1 MSGPGGMGAVP
12 SSRLTRIL
20 QEKAEELKRKR
31 QAGEVLQKEADERV
45 SQLERLG
52 IALPEVPERSRQLHD
67 LVRRSDWEGVEL
79 QSRALLDYLASH
91 VASAIEDRRRRTVES
106 VERLT
111 AAGVPVPATAR
122 EEIEALAHPPPDAPW
137 ADSVA
142 RLVRVEEVLARAGAE
157 NISVSQKRAMVLAG
171 WAGISGDRLTQ
182 FQKKVDE
189 AVESAKEGRIAE
201 ALTSLAAL
209 EREELPEAKSR
220 HDAARSAAEAR
231 FLVAKEH
238 GASTAELEAAL
249 HDDAGAA
256 PERWPDTVAAMDGAL
271 ERLGEVLRERTAQVL
286 GSLRLSLDALPEYGT
301 DPSEARVAV
310 DDAISRLPFVPAA
323 EIPALLSEARRA
335 AEEPIVAVVAALLDE
350 VRPRISEVRRLGRDP
365 SEVFAAMNRAR
376 EALRLKIYSEALA
389 ASQEAAER
397 VARLT
402 EDLDAARDE
411 LQALEEMVQ
420 RFHQA
425 GFSPEGFD
433 TTIAR
438 ARTHLERAEVEQA
451 RGLLRDTVVQLGREA
466 LKQFQERWTA
476 LDRVRDYA
484 REHGFLTDEA
494 STKLDEVRALL
505 DQGDLG
511 GGAELLGRAE
521 VELRN
526 SAAPYVSRRVQEME
540 QGFADIPDDALTAPV
555 RRLLADADVTLRVKE
570 DLVAAIDALRKAERD
585 FAAVFAVHASALVDL
600 LEEER
605 RVLESMGGAGDE
617 IQRQIDEVQ
626 QIFNMGDFVK
636 ASRASQEIRTRAQ
649 QQQLLR
655 SEEAVS
661 HAKLALVELETLG
674 LDLGKFRADLE
685 EAQAAARAGHY
696 AEAHRLSRALEET
709 SIRTRAQAQSIVEE
723 VASAQEQLG
732 DLRELGVDPEPFYEP
747 IRAARLAVQSLDF
760 DSARATVQA
769 VQHKL
774 AEAAA
779 RTETDRL
786 FGELDRMIEDG
797 RRLSAPMDPFATRL
811 HALRT
816 ERQTAPAEA
825 TRTATRILHEELVA
839 ILVPI
844 LEENL
849 RSLERDLDIARGAGV
864 DLDRIVAPLAEAR
877 RRISLPVPVGAAA
890 LLDAAR
896 AEFIGTRGLVEHAE
910 RVSKRA
916 REAIAQAD
924 LLRVD
929 IGVSRG
935 VMEQVETA
943 LGRREYARAIELGG
957 PLEREVLQATYHHV
971 SKTLAG
977 FRATVTR
984 LRNEGGDTTVAE
996 NLLHQARMALDE
1008 GRPVDAVQLASKSE
1022 AELER
1027 ADLQRR
1033 IAEGSIEAA
1042 EGSLARAAKEG
1053 VVVPSA
1059 IAEIEAARRFME
1071 KREYPDVLEHAIL
1084 ATDLLVVGR
1093 ESHRRAKEAFA
1104 GAESQVREAG
1114 GFGAN
1119 IQESDARLA
1128 EARHLLDEGHYP
1140 EAIRASREAT
1150 ELGRWAIERLF
1161 AGPIGEMR
1169 RHVDGA
1175 RKEGLTT
1182 EVDSVEA
1189 IVMEAEAGLRARE
1202 WRIAREAIGRAEA
1215 ASRKVFESVV
1225 EVRWRDV
1232 ETELAKGPQPNE
1244 SELARRAEVAAHL
1257 GAYRGQGD
1265 FTSALGLVREEL
1277 DLAHRRR
1284 HEALDASLVQL
1295 KERLWVGERLGVDT
1309 TPVMQTF
1316 SEARVALDAGRLS
1329 EGEALFHRANESLE
1343 HTVVEPFN
1351 RRQSEL
1357 LTEINFAAEGLRVSV
1372 GPVRV
1377 QFEEIGRL
1385 AKGGQHLEG
1394 GRLLLAAEEDLA
1406 LRKSL
1411 HRELMN
1417 LHYLIDAA
1425 LGRATERRA
1434 DTTEARA
1441 LLAESVRLR
1450 DTDYPAALEKARDAL
1465 RRLQGDVPPPPPTP
1479 AAEPAPPVPSSPPPA
1494 APAESP
1500 PTNTGGSTPFWPFRR
1515 SPPPS

>member
-1 MSGPGGMGAVP
+1 
-12 SSRLTRIL
+12 LTRIL

-45 SQLERLG
+45 AQLERLD
-52 IALPEVPERSRQLHD
+52 IALPEVPERSRQLHE

-79 QSRALLDYLASH
+79 QARALLDYLASH
-91 VASAIEDRRRRTVES
+91 VPTAIEDRRRKTVES
-106 VERLT
+106 VERLN
-111 AAGVPVPATAR
+111 AAGVPVPTAAR
-122 EEIEALAHPPPDAPW
+122 DEIEALAHPSPDAPW
-137 ADSVA
+137 ADLVA
-142 RLVRVEEVLARAGAE
+142 RLVRVEEELARAGAE
-157 NISVSQKRAMVLAG
+157 NISVSQTRAMALAA
-171 WAGISGDRLTQ
+171 WAGITGDRLID
-182 FQKKVDE
+182 FQKKVDL
-189 AVESAKEGRIAE
+189 AVLPAKEGRVAD
-201 ALTSLAAL
+201 ALTGLAAL
-209 EREELPEAKSR
+209 EREEVPEAKTR
-220 HDAARSAAEAR
+220 HDGARAEAESR
-231 FLVAKEH
+231 LLVAKEH

-249 HDDAGAA
+249 HDDAGAS
-256 PERWPDTVAAMDGAL
+256 PDRWPETVTAMDGAL

-310 DDAISRLPFVPAA
+310 DAAISRLPFVPAP

-350 VRPRISEVRRLGRDP
+350 VRPRISEARRLGRDP

-397 VARLT
+397 VAKLT

-411 LQALEEMVQ
+411 LQALEEMVG
-420 RFHQA
+420 RFHRA

-433 TTIAR
+433 ATIAR
-438 ARTHLERAEVEQA
+438 ARAHLERAEVEKA
-451 RGLLRDTVVQLGREA
+451 RSLLRDTVVQLGREA
-466 LKQFQERWTA
+466 LKQFLERWTA
-476 LDRVRDYA
+476 LDRVRDYE
-484 REHGFLTDEA
+484 RDHGFLTAEA
-494 STKLDEVRALL
+494 GAKLDEVRVLL

-526 SAAPYVSRRVQEME
+526 AAGPYVSRRVQEME
-540 QGFADIPDDALTAPV
+540 QGFADITDDALTAPV

-570 DLVAAIDALRKAERD
+570 DLIASIEALRKAERD

-605 RVLESMGGAGDE
+605 RVLESMGGPGDE
-617 IQRQIDEVQ
+617 IQHQIDEVQ

-696 AEAHRLSRALEET
+696 AEAHRLSQALEE
-709 SIRTRAQAQSIVEE
+709 SSVRTRAQAQSIVEQ
-723 VASAQEQLG
+723 VAAAQEVLG

-747 IRAARLAVQSLDF
+747 IRAARLSVQSLDF
-760 DSARATVQA
+760 DSARATIQA
-769 VQHKL
+769 VQQKL
-774 AEAAA
+774 GEAAA

-786 FGELDRMIEDG
+786 FGEIDRLIEDG
-797 RRLSAPMDPFATRL
+797 RRLSAPMDPFVTRL

-816 ERQTAPAEA
+816 ERPTAPAEA
-825 TRTATRILHEELVA
+825 TRTATRLLHEELVA

-910 RVSKRA
+910 RVAKRA

-977 FRATVTR
+977 FRATVSR
-984 LRNEGGDTTVAE
+984 LRNEGGHTTVAE
-996 NLLHQARMALDE
+996 NFLHQARMALDE
-1008 GRPVDAVQLASKSE
+1008 GRPVDAVQFASKSE

-1033 IAEGSIEAA
+1033 IAEGSIEAT
-1042 EGSLARAAKEG
+1042 ERSLERAAKDG
-1053 VVVPSA
+1053 IVVPGASA
-1059 IAEIEAARRFME
+1059 EMESARRFME
-1071 KREYPDVLEHAIL
+1071 KRTYPDVLEHAIL
-1084 ATDLLVVGR
+1084 ASDFLVVGR
-1093 ESHRRAKEAFA
+1093 ESHRRALEAFA

-1114 GFGAN
+1114 GFGASV
-1119 IQESDARLA
+1119 QEA
-1128 EARHLLDEGHYP
+1128 EEHLKEVRHLLDEGHYP

-1150 ELGRWAIERLF
+1150 EQGRWAIERLF
-1161 AGPIGEMR
+1161 AGPIGVMR
-1169 RHVDGA
+1169 RLVDAA

-1182 EVDSVEA
+1182 EVDPVEA
-1189 IVMEAEAGLRARE
+1189 IVMEAEAALRARE
-1202 WRIAREAIGRAEA
+1202 WRIAREAIGRAES

-1232 ETELAKGPQPNE
+1232 EAELARGPTPTD
-1244 SELARRAEVAAHL
+1244 SERARRAEVSAKL
-1257 GAYRGQGD
+1257 GAHRSQGD
-1265 FTSALGLVREEL
+1265 FGSALSLVREEL
-1277 DLAHRRR
+1277 DVAHRRR
-1284 HEALDASLVQL
+1284 REGLEAGLVRL

-1309 TPVMQTF
+1309 TPAMQTF

-1329 EGEALFHRANESLE
+1329 EGEALFRRATESLE
-1343 HTVVEPFN
+1343 HSIVEPFN
-1351 RRQSEL
+1351 RRQSDL
-1357 LTEINFAAEGLRVSV
+1357 LTEINFASEGLRVSV
-1372 GPVRV
+1372 GAIQTR
-1377 QFEEIGRL
+1377 FEEIDAL
-1385 AKGGQHLEG
+1385 AKAGHHLEAS
-1394 GRLLLAAEEDLA
+1394 RLLLAAEEELA

-1425 LGRATERRA
+1425 LGRAAERRV

-1465 RRLQGDVPPPPPTP
+1465 RRLQGESPSAPPAEPVAVSASPPPTK
-1479 AAEPAPPVPSSPPPA
+1479 ST
-1494 APAESP
+1494 ESP
-1500 PTNTGGSTPFWPFRR
+1500 PSGGSGSTPFWPFRR
-1515 SPPPS
+1515 NHPPS

>member
-1 MSGPGGMGAVP
+1 MGAVP

-45 SQLERLG
+45 AQLDRLG
-52 IALPEVPERSRQLHD
+52 IALPEVPERARQLHE

-79 QSRALLDYLASH
+79 QSRALLDYLASR
-91 VASAIEDRRRRTVES
+91 VPAAIEDRRRKTVES

-111 AAGVPVPATAR
+111 AAGVPVPAAAR

-142 RLVRVEEVLARAGAE
+142 RLVRVEEELARAGAE
-157 NISVSQKRAMVLAG
+157 NISVSQQRAMALAA
-171 WAGISGDRLTQ
+171 WAGITGERLTG
-182 FQKKVDE
+182 FQKKVDL
-189 AVESAKEGRIAE
+189 AVQSAKEGRVAD
-201 ALTSLAAL
+201 ALTGLAAL
-209 EREELPEAKSR
+209 EREELPEAKAR
-220 HDAARSAAEAR
+220 HDTARTTAESR
-231 FLVAKEH
+231 LLIAKEH

-249 HDDAGAA
+249 HEDTTASLD
-256 PERWPDTVAAMDGAL
+256 RWPETVAAIEGAL

-310 DDAISRLPFVPAA
+310 DSAISRLPFVSAS

-350 VRPRISEVRRLGRDP
+350 VRPRISEARRLGRDP

-397 VARLT
+397 VAQLT
-402 EDLDAARDE
+402 EDLDAARGE
-411 LQALEEMVQ
+411 LQALEEMVD
-420 RFHQA
+420 RFHRA

-433 TTIAR
+433 TTLAR
-438 ARTHLERAEVEQA
+438 ARTHLDRAEVSQA
-451 RGLLRDTVVQLGREA
+451 RTLLRETVVQLGREA
-466 LKQFQERWTA
+466 LKQFLERWTA
-476 LDRVRDYA
+476 LDRVREYG
-484 REHGFLTDEA
+484 REHGFLTAEA
-494 STKLDEVRALL
+494 SSNLDQVRVLL

-540 QGFADIPDDALTAPV
+540 QGFADITDDELTAPV

-570 DLVAAIDALRKAERD
+570 DLIASIEALRKAERD
-585 FAAVFAVHASALVDL
+585 FASVFAVHASALVDL

-617 IQRQIDEVQ
+617 IQNQIDEVQ

-696 AEAHRLSRALEET
+696 AEAHRLSRTLEET
-709 SIRTRAQAQSIVEE
+709 SVRTRSQAQSIVEE
-723 VASAQEQLG
+723 VASAQELLG

-747 IRAARLAVQSLDF
+747 IRAARLSVQSLDF
-760 DSARATVQA
+760 DAARATIQA
-769 VQHKL
+769 VRQKL
-774 AEAAA
+774 VEASA

-786 FGELDRMIEDG
+786 FGEIDRLIEDG
-797 RRLSAPMDPFATRL
+797 RRLSAPMDPFVNRL
-811 HALRT
+811 RALRT
-816 ERQTAPAEA
+816 ERTTAAAEA
-825 TRTATRILHEELVA
+825 TRTATRLLHEELVA

-910 RVSKRA
+910 RVAKRA

-935 VMEQVETA
+935 VMEQIETA
-943 LGRREYARAIELGG
+943 LGHREYARAIELGG

-977 FRATVTR
+977 FRATVSR
-984 LRNEGGDTTVAE
+984 LRTEGGDTTVAE

-1008 GRPVDAVQLASKSE
+1008 GRPVDAVQFASKSE
-1022 AELER
+1022 GELER

-1042 EGSLARAAKEG
+1042 ERSLERASKEG
-1053 VVVPSA
+1053 VVIPSA
-1059 IAEIEAARRFME
+1059 VGEIDAARRFME
-1071 KREYPDVLEHAIL
+1071 KRGYPDVLEHAIL
-1084 ATDLLVVGR
+1084 ASDILVLAR
-1093 ESHRRAKEAFA
+1093 ESHRRAKEAFSS
-1104 GAESQVREAG
+1104 AESQVREAG
-1114 GFGAN
+1114 GFGAG
-1119 IQESDARLA
+1119 IQEAEERLA
-1128 EARHLLDEGHYP
+1128 ESRHLLDEGHYP

-1169 RHVDGA
+1169 RLVDGA

-1182 EVDSVEA
+1182 EVDPVEA
-1189 IVMEAEAGLRARE
+1189 IVMEAEAALRARE
-1202 WRIAREAIGRAEA
+1202 WRIAKEAIGRAES
-1215 ASRKVFESVV
+1215 ASRKIFESVV
-1225 EVRWRDV
+1225 DVRWREV
-1232 ETELAKGPQPNE
+1232 EAELVRGPNPTD
-1244 SELARRAEVAAHL
+1244 SELARRAEVSAKL
-1257 GAYRGQGD
+1257 GEYRSQGD
-1265 FTSALGLVREEL
+1265 FGSALSLVREEL
-1277 DLAHRRR
+1277 DIARRR
-1284 HEALDASLVQL
+1284 RRDALEVGLVQL
-1295 KERLWVGERLGVDT
+1295 KERLWVGERMGVDT

-1329 EGEALFHRANESLE
+1329 EGEALFLRANESLE
-1343 HTVVEPFN
+1343 HTIVEPFN
-1351 RRQSEL
+1351 RRQSDL

-1372 GPVRV
+1372 GPVR
-1377 QFEEIGRL
+1377 QRFEEIDTV
-1385 AKGGQHLEG
+1385 AKAGHHLEG
-1394 GRLLLAAEEDLA
+1394 GRLLLEAEEDLA

-1425 LGRATERRA
+1425 LGRAAERRA

-1441 LLAESVRLR
+1441 LLAESIRLR
-1450 DTDYPAALEKARDAL
+1450 DFDYPAALEKARDAL
-1465 RRLQGDVPPPPPTP
+1465 RRLQGDAPV
-1479 AAEPAPPVPSSPPPA
+1479 PAPPLPAEPVASPASPPPA
-1494 APAESP
+1494 APTESP
-1500 PTNTGGSTPFWPFRR
+1500 PTSGGGSTPFWPFRR
-1515 SPPPS
+1515 NPPPS

>member
-45 SQLERLG
+45 GQLGRLG
-52 IALPEVPERSRQLHD
+52 ITLPEVPERARQLHE

-79 QSRALLDYLASH
+79 QARALLDYLASH
-91 VASAIEDRRRRTVES
+91 VATAIEERRRKTVES
-106 VERLT
+106 VDRLT
-111 AAGVPVPATAR
+111 AAGVPVPAAAR
-122 EEIEALAHPPPDAPW
+122 GEIEALAHPPPDAPW

-142 RLVRVEEVLARAGAE
+142 RLVRVEEELARTGAE
-157 NISVSQKRAMVLAG
+157 NISVSQNRAKTLAE
-171 WAGISGDRLTQ
+171 WAGLSGSRLTE
-182 FQKKVDE
+182 FQKKVDL
-189 AVESAKEGRIAE
+189 AVQPAKDGRVAE
-201 ALTSLAAL
+201 ALTGLAAL
-209 EREELPEAKSR
+209 EREELPEAKTR
-220 HDAARSAAEAR
+220 HDTARAAAESR
-231 FLVAKEH
+231 LLVAKEH

-249 HDDAGAA
+249 HDDAGAS
-256 PERWPDTVAAMDGAL
+256 PERWPETVAAMEGSL

-310 DDAISRLPFVPAA
+310 DAAISRLPFVPAG
-323 EIPALLSEARRA
+323 EIPALLAEARRA

-350 VRPRISEVRRLGRDP
+350 VRPRISEARRLGRDP

-397 VARLT
+397 VAKLT

-411 LQALEEMVQ
+411 LQALEEMVA

-425 GFSPEGFD
+425 GFNPEGFEA
-433 TTIAR
+433 TIGRAR
-438 ARTHLERAEVEQA
+438 AHLERAEVEQA
-451 RGLLRDTVVQLGREA
+451 RALLRDTVIQLGREG
-466 LKQFQERWTA
+466 LKLFLERWTA
-476 LDRVRDYA
+476 LDRVREYA
-484 REHGFLTDEA
+484 RDHGFLTAEA
-494 STKLDEVRALL
+494 SATLDEVRVLL

-526 SAAPYVSRRVQEME
+526 SAGPYVSRRVLEME
-540 QGFADIPDDALTAPV
+540 QGFADITDDALTGPV

-570 DLVAAIDALRKAERD
+570 DLIAAMEALRKAERD

-655 SEEAVS
+655 SEEAIS

-674 LDLGKFRADLE
+674 LDLGKFRSDLE
-685 EAQAAARAGHY
+685 EAQAAARAGHF
-696 AEAHRLSRALEET
+696 AEAHRLSQLLEET

-723 VASAQEQLG
+723 VAQAQELLG
-732 DLRELGVDPEPFYEP
+732 DLREVGVDPEPFYEP
-747 IRAARLAVQSLDF
+747 IRAARLSVQSLDF
-760 DSARATVQA
+760 DTARATIQA
-769 VQHKL
+769 VRQKL
-774 AEAAA
+774 GEAAA

-786 FGELDRMIEDG
+786 FGEIERLIEDG
-797 RRLSAPMDPFATRL
+797 RRLSAPMEPFATQL
-811 HALRT
+811 HGLRT
-816 ERQTAPAEA
+816 ERATAPAEA
-825 TRTATRILHEELVA
+825 TRTATRLLHEELVA

-864 DLDRIVAPLAEAR
+864 DLDRIVAPLSEAR

-929 IGVSRG
+929 LGASRG
-935 VMEQVETA
+935 AMEQVETA
-943 LGRREYARAIELGG
+943 LARREYARAIELGG

-977 FRATVTR
+977 FRATVSR

-1027 ADLQRR
+1027 AELQRR

-1042 EGSLARAAKEG
+1042 ERSLARAAQDG
-1053 VVVPSA
+1053 VVVPGA
-1059 IAEIEAARRFME
+1059 IAEMEAARKFME
-1071 KREYPDVLEHAIL
+1071 KRVYPDVLEHAIL
-1084 ATDLLVVGR
+1084 ATDILVVGR
-1093 ESHRRAKEAFA
+1093 ESHRRAKEAYA
-1104 GAESQVREAG
+1104 AAESQLKEAA
-1114 GFGAN
+1114 GFGAT
-1119 IQESDARLA
+1119 IQEAEQRLG
-1128 EARHLLDEGHYP
+1128 EARHLVDEGHYP
-1140 EAIRASREAT
+1140 EAIRACREAT

-1161 AGPIGEMR
+1161 AGPIGDMR
-1169 RHVDGA
+1169 RLVDGA

-1182 EVDSVEA
+1182 EVDPIEA
-1189 IVMEAEAGLRARE
+1189 VVMEAEAALRARE
-1202 WRIAREAIGRAEA
+1202 WRIAREAIARAES
-1215 ASRKVFESVV
+1215 ASRKVFESIV
-1225 EVRWRDV
+1225 EVRWREVEAELGRGPTPTEDERTRRKDV
-1232 ETELAKGPQPNE
+1232 ASALD
-1244 SELARRAEVAAHL
+1244 AH
-1257 GAYRGQGD
+1257 RSKGD
-1265 FTSALGLVREEL
+1265 FGSALGLVREEL
-1277 DLAHRRR
+1277 DVARRHRRDAL
-1284 HEALDASLVQL
+1284 EAGLVQL
-1295 KERLWVGERLGVDT
+1295 KDRLWVGERLGVDT

-1329 EGEALFHRANESLE
+1329 EGEALFRRATDSLQ
-1343 HTVVEPFN
+1343 HAIAEPFT
-1351 RRQSEL
+1351 RRLTEL
-1357 LTEINFAAEGLRVSV
+1357 LTEINFAADGLRVSV
-1372 GPVRV
+1372 GPVRKRY
-1377 QFEEIGRL
+1377 EEIEAL
-1385 AKGGQHLEG
+1385 SHAGQHLEG
-1394 GRLLLAAEEDLA
+1394 SRQLLAAEEDLA

-1425 LGRATERRA
+1425 LGRAAERRV

-1450 DTDYPAALEKARDAL
+1450 DSDYTAALEKARDTL
-1465 RRLQGDVPPPPPTP
+1465 RRLQGDAPSPSHPHVTEP
-1479 AAEPAPPVPSSPPPA
+1479 AAAPASPPPA
-1494 APAESP
+1494 PAENSP
-1500 PTNTGGSTPFWPFRR
+1500 SGGSGSTPFWPFRR
-1515 SPPPS
+1515 NPPPS

>member
-1 MSGPGGMGAVP
+1 MGAVP

-45 SQLERLG
+45 GQLERLG
-52 IALPEVPERSRQLHD
+52 IALPEVPERARQLHE

-79 QSRALLDYLASH
+79 QARALLDYLNSR
-91 VASAIEDRRRRTVES
+91 VPNVIEERRKRTVES
-106 VERLT
+106 VDRLT
-111 AAGVPVPATAR
+111 AAGATVPASAR
-122 EEIEALAHPPPDAPW
+122 DEIEALAHPPPDAPW
-137 ADSVA
+137 ADTVA
-142 RLVRVEEVLARAGAE
+142 RLVHVEEDLAKAGAE
-157 NISVSQKRAMVLAG
+157 NISVAQSRAKALAA
-171 WAGISGDRLTQ
+171 WAGVAGERRIQ
-182 FQKKVDE
+182 FDEKVDR
-189 AVESAKEGRIAE
+189 AVEPAKEGRVAD
-201 ALTSLAAL
+201 ALNALATL
-209 EREELPEAKSR
+209 EREDLPEAKLR
-220 HDAARSAAEAR
+220 HDTARSSAETRMAI
-231 FLVAKEH
+231 AKEH
-238 GASTAELEAAL
+238 GASTAEVEAAL
-249 HDDAGAA
+249 RDDAGASID
-256 PERWPDTVAAMDGAL
+256 RWPETVAAIDSAL

-301 DPSEARVAV
+301 DPTEARVAV
-310 DDAISRLPFVPAA
+310 DSAISKLPFVSAA
-323 EIPALLSEARRA
+323 EIPTLLSEARRA

-350 VRPRISEVRRLGRDP
+350 VRPRISEARRLGRDP

-397 VARLT
+397 VEQLT

-411 LQALEEMVQ
+411 LQALEEMVA
-420 RFHQA
+420 RFHRA
-425 GFSPEGFD
+425 GFTPEGFEA
-433 TTIAR
+433 TIAR
-438 ARTHLERAEVEQA
+438 ARNHLERAEVDQA
-451 RGLLRDTVVQLGREA
+451 RTLLRESVVQLGREA
-466 LKQFQERWTA
+466 LKQFLDRWTA
-476 LDRVRDYA
+476 LDRVREYA
-484 REHGFLTDEA
+484 REHGFLSAEA
-494 STKLDEVRALL
+494 GATLDQVRVLL

-511 GGAELLGRAE
+511 GGAELLGKAE

-526 SAAPYVSRRVQEME
+526 AAAPYVARRVQEME
-540 QGFADIPDDALTAPV
+540 QGFADIPDDALTSPV

-570 DLVAAIDALRKAERD
+570 DLVSAIEALRRAERD
-585 FAAVFAVHASALVDL
+585 FASVFAVHASALVDL

-655 SEEAVS
+655 SEEAIS
-661 HAKLALVELETLG
+661 HAKLALVELEPLG
-674 LDLGKFRADLE
+674 LDLGKFRSDLE
-685 EAQAAARAGHY
+685 EAQAEARAGHY
-696 AEAHRLSRALEET
+696 AEAHRLSQTLEQAAV
-709 SIRTRAQAQSIVEE
+709 RNRAQAQSIVEE
-723 VASAQEQLG
+723 VASAQELLG
-732 DLRELGVDPEPFYEP
+732 DLREFGVDPEPFYEP
-747 IRAARLAVQSLDF
+747 IRAARLSVQSLDF
-760 DSARATVQA
+760 DAARATIQA
-769 VQHKL
+769 VHGKL
-774 AEAAA
+774 TEAAA
-779 RTETDRL
+779 RAETDRL
-786 FGELDRMIEDG
+786 FGEIDRLIEDG
-797 RRLSAPMDPFATRL
+797 RRLSAPMEPFGTRL

-816 ERQTAPAEA
+816 ERATAPAEA
-825 TRTATRILHEELVA
+825 TRTATRLLHEELVA

-877 RRISLPVPVGAAA
+877 RRIALPVPVGAAA

-896 AEFIGTRGLVEHAE
+896 AEFIGTRGLVEQAE
-910 RVSKRA
+910 RVAKRA
-916 REAIAQAD
+916 REAIAEAD

-935 VMEQVETA
+935 AMEQVEHA
-943 LGRREYARAIELGG
+943 LARREYARAIELGG

-977 FRATVTR
+977 FRATVSR

-1042 EGSLARAAKEG
+1042 ERSLERAARDG

-1059 IAEIEAARRFME
+1059 TAEIEASRKFME
-1071 KREYPDVLEHAIL
+1071 RHAYPDVLEHAIL
-1084 ATDLLVVGR
+1084 ASDILVAGR
-1093 ESHRRAKEAFA
+1093 ESHRRAKEAFG
-1104 GAESQVREAG
+1104 GAESQIKEAS
-1114 GFGAN
+1114 GFGAG
-1119 IQESDARLA
+1119 ITEA
-1128 EARHLLDEGHYP
+1128 EARLSEARTLLDQGQYP

-1161 AGPIGEMR
+1161 AGPIGDMR
-1169 RHVDGA
+1169 RLVDGA

-1189 IVMEAEAGLRARE
+1189 VVMEAEAALRARE
-1202 WRIAREAIGRAEA
+1202 WKIAREAIARAES

-1225 EVRWRDV
+1225 EVRWREV
-1232 ETELAKGPQPNE
+1232 EAEIARGPEPNE
-1244 SELARRAEVAAHL
+1244 GEIARRAQVAERLVGHRA
-1257 GAYRGQGD
+1257 QGD
-1265 FTSALGLVREEL
+1265 FGGALVLVREEL
-1277 DLAHRRR
+1277 GVAQRRR
-1284 HEALDASLVQL
+1284 REALEAGLVQL

-1316 SEARVALDAGRLS
+1316 SEARVALDSGRLG
-1329 EGEALFHRANESLE
+1329 EGEALYRRATESLE
-1343 HTVVEPFN
+1343 RSVVEPFD
-1351 RRQSEL
+1351 RRLSGL
-1357 LTEINFAAEGLRVSV
+1357 LTEINFAADGLRVSV
-1372 GPVRV
+1372 GPVR
-1377 QFEEIGRL
+1377 EEYEKIDAL
-1385 AKGGQHLEG
+1385 AKSNQHLEG
-1394 GRLLLAAEEDLA
+1394 GRRLLAAEENLA

-1425 LGRATERRA
+1425 LGRAAERRV

-1465 RRLQGDVPPPPPTP
+1465 RRLQGDVPPP
-1479 AAEPAPPVPSSPPPA
+1479 AALPSAEA
-1494 APAESP
+1494 APASTPAPATSPESSS
-1500 PTNTGGSTPFWPFRR
+1500 TSGGGGSTPFWPFRR
-1515 SPPPS
+1515 NPPPG